1 MGLILPSAF
10 FYPFV
15 VKLDRCAGRCNTLH
29 DLFNKVCFPN
39 KTGKFNLS
47 VFSMITWINESK
59 KLISIYHA
67 NENVDLI

>member
-1 MGLILPSAF
+1 MGLILLSAF

-47 VFSMITWINESK
+47 VFSMIT
-59 KLISIYHA
+59 
-67 NENVDLI
+67 